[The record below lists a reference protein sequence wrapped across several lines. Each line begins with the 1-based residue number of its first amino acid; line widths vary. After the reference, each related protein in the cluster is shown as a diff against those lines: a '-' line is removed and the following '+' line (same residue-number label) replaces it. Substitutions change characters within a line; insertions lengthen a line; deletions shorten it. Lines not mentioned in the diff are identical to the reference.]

1 MTGYMKIVKRRIVQ
15 LLGLLIVLY
24 LILLIP
30 DFANKSPLV
39 KANAKPFTWNKDQ
52 LWLQLEND
60 FRNAKQMQPVQL
72 DAEIALLKLNAI
84 NKLAF
89 VQKQQLSAT
98 DSNLISIQNNFFS
111 LAPLIA
117 VKPAELLWYMD
128 YYNQVRNYIKLQSQ
142 HWNMQQP
149 VARNSVYS
157 LLYGMRAAVEEVLL
171 QSKDVDFASAMLVN
185 NEKSVTPLTKIFGIE
200 VHSGDLLVSRGGA
213 EVSALIS
220 RGNDYPGNFSH
231 VALLY
236 VAEKTNQPF
245 LIEAHIEKGVAVSS
259 VEGYEK
265 DKKLRFMVMRPRA
278 GLPAM
283 MADPMLPQKAAK
295 KMYDESFTRHIPYD
309 FKMNYFDSSAMF
321 CSEVASYA
329 YRKKGLQIWPSLST
343 ISSQGVVN
351 WLNDFGVENFVTQ
364 MPSDLE
370 YDPQL
375 SVVAEWRDP
384 ETLFKDHL
392 DNAVM
397 DAMLEQANEGQKIN
411 YNIWKLPLVRLIK
424 GYCMVKNA
432 FGGVGLIPEGM
443 SATKALKNQ
452 TFVAMNEK
460 IKNHTQKLAD
470 DFIKQHHYRPPYWQ
484 LVKFAETAA
493 PEK

>member
-1 MTGYMKIVKRRIVQ
+1 MKIFKKRIIQV
-15 LLGLLIVLY
+15 LGLLIVLY
-24 LILLIP
+24 LLLLIP
-30 DFANKSPLV
+30 DFADKHPLV
-39 KANAKPFTWNKDQ
+39 KANEKPFVWNKDKLWQQ
-52 LWLQLEND
+52 LEQDFRKAKQLQPLQLDSAITSLKTNAENK
-60 FRNAKQMQPVQL
+60 FSFIQNQQPAV
-72 DAEIALLKLNAI
+72 
-84 NKLAF
+84 
-89 VQKQQLSAT
+89 T
-98 DSNLISIQNNFFS
+98 DSNLISILNNFFS
-111 LAPLIA
+111 LASLIA
-117 VKPAELLWYMD
+117 VKKSELKWFTS

-142 HWNMQQP
+142 HWNMQEP
-149 VARNSVYS
+149 LARNTIYS
-157 LLYGMRAAVEEVLL
+157 LLYGMRAAIEEVLL
-171 QSKDVDFASAMLVN
+171 QSDGLQFPRAMLVN
-185 NEKSVTPLTKIFGIE
+185 NEKSVTPFTKIFGIE

-231 VALLY
+231 VAMLY
-236 VAEKTNQPF
+236 VDEKTNQPF
-245 LIEAHIEKGVAVSS
+245 LIESHIEKGVAVSS

-278 GLPAM
+278 DLPAM

-309 FKMNYFDSSAMF
+309 FKMNFYDSSAMF

-329 YRKKGLQIWPSLST
+329 YRKNGLQIWSSLST

-397 DAMLEQANEGQKIN
+397 DAMLEQANAGQKIS
-411 YNIWKLPLVRLIK
+411 YNSWQLPLVRIIK
-424 GYCMVKNA
+424 GYCVIKNI
-432 FGGVGLIPEGM
+432 FGSTGLIAEGM
-443 SATKALKNQ
+443 SATKALKNES
-452 TFVAMNEK
+452 FVAMNK
-460 IKNHTQKLAD
+460 QIKMNTQILVD
-470 DFIKQHHYRPPYWQ
+470 DFIKQNHYQPPYWQ
-484 LVKFAETAA
+484 LIKFAEKAA
-493 PEK
+493 L